1 MTQKKVQQPPDKSLP
16 KKPSSPFTIA
26 LARLFRGD
34 ICESYVRDIL
44 LENNEIEFIRIIT
57 KNRHNSGNL
66 DKLDKLLYTLLGE
79 VDSTRLSAETRA
91 FGNRMR
97 QIVMKTRYDCG

>member
-1 MTQKKVQQPPDKSLP
+1 MTHKKVQQPPDKSLP
-16 KKPSSPFTIA
+16 KKPPSQFTIA

-44 LENNEIEFIRIIT
+44 LENNEAEFMRIIN
-57 KNRHNSGNL
+57 KNRSNPANL
-66 DKLDKLLYTLLGE
+66 DKLDNLLYTLLGKK
-79 VDSTRLSAETRA
+79 DSTGLSAQTRA

-97 QIVMKTRYDCG
+97 QLVMKTRYECG